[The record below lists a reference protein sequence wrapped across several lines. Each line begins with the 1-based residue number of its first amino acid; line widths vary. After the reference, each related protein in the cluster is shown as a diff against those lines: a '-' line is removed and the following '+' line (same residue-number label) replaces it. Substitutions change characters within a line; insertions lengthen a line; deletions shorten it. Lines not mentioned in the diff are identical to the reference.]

1 MVQYSLKALLGALLF
16 SETVVNLMSSSDR
29 PRSGESSPGRAIPI
43 SRATFLRAA
52 AAVADGVAFP
62 LLSACSSG
70 GSASGGSTGASTGS
84 TTGATLSAAEIATI
98 KKFLGP
104 TDAKYAGVGETWKIG
119 GIFPFSTSGSVYGEV
134 MGDGAK
140 LAAGHI
146 KQLGG
151 PNIQID
157 FRDSAGS
164 DVVKGAERLRR
175 VRRAAGGAVVL

>member
-1 MVQYSLKALLGALLF
+1 
-16 SETVVNLMSSSDR
+16 MSSSDR

-70 GSASGGSTGASTGS
+70 GSTGASTGS

-104 TDAKYAGVGETWKIG
+104 TDAKYAGVGETWKSEKG
-119 GIFPFSTSGSVYGEV
+119 ENLTRLGKIFYELIVKKIDRWCDFTILFDSSLTRARDCKVETKNLV
-134 MGDGAK
+134 MRTK
-140 LAAGHI
+140 
-146 KQLGG
+146 
-151 PNIQID
+151 
-157 FRDSAGS
+157 
-164 DVVKGAERLRR
+164 
-175 VRRAAGGAVVL
+175 